1 MDAAFEKHLRNTLK
15 KSSLASD
22 DLDNYIDE
30 GINDFEARAKRA
42 FKDPEQTSLV
52 FIGTPHKFSSSIGI
66 SGSRFA
72 LKG

>member
-1 MDAAFEKHLRNTLK
+1 MDAAFEKYLRSILK

-22 DLDNYIDE
+22 DLDDYIDE
-30 GINDFEARAKRA
+30 GINDFETRAKRA
-42 FKDPEQTSLV
+42 FRDPEQTSLV

-66 SGSRFA
+66 SGSRYA